1 MLTGFSRSQTPLK
14 AFRTGEDGKILR
26 HYTIPALRT
35 RLPSQLQHPSRLPP
49 PGLKTTATQP
59 APVEAERST
68 RNVAAV
74 CRNGASRKAS
84 GRPACHGNLSV
95 FPIGSSKARTLRL
108 QRLTPVSPLWAFH
121 RSGSFKERALHAVN
135 LGDDADT
142 TGAIYGQLAGAYY
155 SIS

>member
-1 MLTGFSRSQTPLK
+1 MLTGFIRSQTPLK
-14 AFRTGEDGKILR
+14 AFCTWEDGKILR

-35 RLPSQLQHPSRLPP
+35 RLPSQDQHPSRLAPR
-49 PGLKTTATQP
+49 GLNPAATSL
-59 APVEAERST
+59 APVEEERST

-95 FPIGSSKARTLRL
+95 FPIGSSKTRTLRL
-108 QRLTPVSPLWAFH
+108 QRLTPVSPIWAFH

-135 LGDDADT
+135 LGDD
-142 TGAIYGQLAGAYY
+142 
-155 SIS
+155 